1 MSTQVDS
8 VLTPQKLT
16 QTIFISLVYLVG
28 NLSNA
33 IYPVF
38 VSGMLASG
46 KVTTSEVGVLA
57 TAEML
62 PFGLS
67 ILLAGVFLREKQLRL
82 VAAGCLAI
90 QIILGYASSQVDY
103 EALLFCRAAF
113 GVANGILVWLAFA
126 YLARSLHASKLV
138 AIFIVILM
146 STGIII
152 SWLEP
157 SYVMPTFGFTG
168 VLLML
173 VIPSA
178 VTILF
183 LPFCPNELEPLPTSA
198 ETGKKLSHIDVTPA
212 AWFLLGSVGFWS
224 ISMTV
229 YWVYASPLSE
239 QYGHG
244 IASYWL
250 TVSLICQ
257 VLGAGTASLLAE
269 RLPYRITITTGLILS
284 AAIVGSMLV
293 GVSALQF
300 VILNGLSGFLG
311 YFLVSFYIAGAIH
324 TDPTRH
330 SVVYFPAAQNLVG
343 SLGPI
348 AVSQFVSDTDLS
360 SGLIMSFVAVA
371 LALSLFWIGMAIHR
385 KTALRRS
392 SKIG

>member
-1 MSTQVDS
+1 MSTHIDS

-38 VSGMLASG
+38 VSGLLASG
-46 KVTTSEVGVLA
+46 KVTTSQVGVLA

-67 ILLAGVFLREKQLRL
+67 ILLAGIFLRERYLRI
-82 VAAGCLAI
+82 VAAICLAV

-146 STGIII
+146 SLGIFI

-157 SYVMPTFGFTG
+157 NYVMPTFGFTG

-173 VIPSA
+173 VIPS
-178 VTILF
+178 VITILL
-183 LPFCPNELEPLPTSA
+183 LPFCPNELKPLPISA
-198 ETGKKLSHIDVTPA
+198 ETGKKLSHNDVTPA
-212 AWFLLGSVGFWS
+212 AWFLLGSAGFWS
-224 ISMTV
+224 ISMYV
-229 YWVYASPLSE
+229 YWVYASPIAE
-239 QYGHG
+239 QFGHG

-257 VLGAGTASLLAE
+257 VLGAGAASLLAE
-269 RLPYRITITTGLILS
+269 RLPYRITVTTGLILS
-284 AAIVGSMLV
+284 ATIVGSMLFEI
-293 GVSALQF
+293 SALQF
-300 VILNGLSGFLG
+300 VILNGVSGFLG

-330 SVVYFPAAQNLVG
+330 SVVYFPAAQNLSG

-360 SGLIMSFVAVA
+360 LGLVMSFVAVA
-371 LALSLFWIGMAIHR
+371 VALTLFWIGVAVHR
-385 KTALRRS
+385 KSILRRS
-392 SKIG
+392 SDIA